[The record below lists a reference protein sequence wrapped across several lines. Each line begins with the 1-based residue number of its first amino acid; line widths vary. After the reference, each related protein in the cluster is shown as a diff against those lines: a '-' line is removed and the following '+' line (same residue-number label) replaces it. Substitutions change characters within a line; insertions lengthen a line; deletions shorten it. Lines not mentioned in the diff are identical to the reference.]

1 MFSSLVLVIFT
12 SQLERYE
19 VGSYQTHLGFWNI
32 HSGIFPK
39 NIQAGTHKFHLQ
51 LQMGFCLGLGL
62 LYTHYVL
69 RVPFMCRITHLFLPH
84 L

>member
-39 NIQAGTHKFHLQ
+39 NIQAETHKFHLQ
-51 LQMGFCLGLGL
+51 LQMGFCLNF
-62 LYTHYVL
+62 HV
-69 RVPFMCRITHLFLPH
+69 RSHQSHRQCQN
-84 L
+84 